1 MIADRRSTW
10 TNADRRHWRSLR
22 DFVLERDERNCQ
34 VCGRRAKTV
43 ARIDFDGDEF
53 EPTNLRAE
61 CKSCI
66 GHRAYKRGNPTP
78 RPYPTAETIKNPNGP
93 RSPRQAFLIRQLGG
107 DPEGLTRAEATAT
120 IQALIADSRVL
131 AEVAAQE
138 GADAA

>member
-1 MIADRRSTW
+1 MIADRRGTW
-10 TNADRRHWRSLR
+10 TSADQRHWRKLR
-22 DFVLERDERNCQ
+22 EFVLERDEHTCQ
-34 VCGRRAKTV
+34 LCGRRAKTV
-43 ARIDFDGDEF
+43 ARVDFDGDEF

-66 GHRAYKRGNPTP
+66 GHRAHERGNPTP

-107 DPEGLTRAEATAT
+107 DPEGLTRAEATIA
-120 IQALIADSRVL
+120 IQALIADGREQL
-131 AEVAAQE
+131 HATAQE